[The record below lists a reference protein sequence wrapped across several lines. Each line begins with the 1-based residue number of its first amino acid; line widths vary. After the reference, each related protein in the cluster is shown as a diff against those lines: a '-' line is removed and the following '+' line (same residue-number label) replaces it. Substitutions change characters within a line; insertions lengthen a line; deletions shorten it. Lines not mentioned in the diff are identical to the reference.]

1 VPDVSVVP
9 AVISTAGTLLGAL
22 GGVALTYGVNAR
34 REEAQATRQR
44 KDQRTQARRQA
55 YVDLLGAAAQLKI
68 EVKIAEQRHWKD
80 MNVRLATIQQH
91 AVSAGLHASRVAL
104 ISPETAEVARALA
117 SAAGQLVAATA
128 KHTNIGYQ
136 DEGGQITRPA
146 DFTEFDDCLT
156 RFSDAAAQDSE
167 E

>member
-1 VPDVSVVP
+1 
-9 AVISTAGTLLGAL
+9 
-22 GGVALTYGVNAR
+22 
-34 REEAQATRQR
+34 
-44 KDQRTQARRQA
+44 
-55 YVDLLGAAAQLKI
+55 
-68 EVKIAEQRHWKD
+68 

-104 ISPETAEVARALA
+104 LSPETAEAARALA